1 MTGKSGRFSLL
12 AVALLASAAT
22 AATIAAVNCD
32 GSTSVPSSPVNQPE
46 SGLYDPLAFAY
57 SQPRRF
63 DVANR
68 EAPVPPMCYTKT
80 DGVCNPCWTCH
91 TAQHFSN
98 HAADWVLQAE
108 YTFSDTALTNHWS
121 NLFRD
126 NTADI
131 ANIADAEAFAWIR
144 QDNYSPLVAALK
156 ARSDFPGYVPD
167 LDFSLGFDAE
177 GFAAD
182 GSGWRAIRY
191 KPFLGTF
198 WPTNGSTDDVMI
210 RLPPAFRTDLT
221 GKPSRAV
228 YKANLAILEASMCG
242 DPLVDKLNTASLAT
256 PIEPVDENAAG
267 IDLDGDGTLATATL
281 IRGLPPTYAG
291 GASGIPAARYDY
303 PEGTEFLHTVRNVD
317 PDVPSMISARM
328 KEVRYMVKR
337 IRFDDWGTARV
348 YEKEHEA
355 KDNGILP
362 QFSGGVD
369 TGLLSDFG
377 WQLQG
382 FIEDQQGR
390 LRLQSYE
397 EHLFCMGCHGNIG
410 VTVNQTFSFPRKLPG
425 TAGWRHQDIRGI
437 PDVPQRG
444 HSKPE
449 TLLYFE
455 RACGGDE
462 FRANDEI
469 LEKFYLAPG
478 QPNAQEILRAAPG
491 GDRDLAH
498 LLFPSRERAIAL
510 NKAYMVL
517 VRRQNFDRG
526 RDAVI
531 RAPSNVHQVIEN
543 PDAGLEANGR
553 VFSDGRLWLD
563 WNWQPDE

>member
-1 MTGKSGRFSLL
+1 MSTVNNRFQLM
-12 AVALLASAAT
+12 AVVLLASAAT
-22 AATIAAVNCD
+22 VAAIAAINCD
-32 GSTSVPSSPVNQPE
+32 GSNSSVAVPKVVAE
-46 SGLYDPLAFAY
+46 YDPLAYAY
-57 SQPRRF
+57 AQPKLYE
-63 DVANR
+63 VANR

-98 HAADWVLQAE
+98 HAADWTLQAE
-108 YTFSDTALTNHWS
+108 YAFSDTALTNHWT

-126 NTADI
+126 NVAEVSGI
-131 ANIADAEAFAWIR
+131 SDAVALAWIK
-144 QDNYSPLVAALK
+144 QDNYAALVTALK
-156 ARSDFPGYVPD
+156 ARTDFPGYVPD
-167 LDFSLGFDAE
+167 LDFSKGFDDE
-177 GFAAD
+177 GFAVD

-210 RLPPAFRTDLT
+210 RLPSAFRNAA
-221 GKPSRAV
+221 GGQASRAI

-242 DPLVDKLNTASLAT
+242 DPLMDRLNTASMVT
-256 PIEPVDENAAG
+256 PVEPVDEVTAG
-267 IDLDGDGTLATATL
+267 IDLDGNGVMGTATSVK
-281 IRGLPPTYAG
+281 GLPPRYVGA
-291 GASGIPAARYDY
+291 ASGVATARYDY
-303 PEGTEFLHTVRNVD
+303 PEGTEFLHTVRYVD

-369 TGLLSDFG
+369 TGLLNDFG

-382 FIEDQQGR
+382 FIEDEKGR

-397 EHLFCMGCHGNIG
+397 EHLFCMGCHGNLG
-410 VTVNQTFSFPRKLPG
+410 VTVNQTFSFPRKVPG
-425 TAGWRHQDIRGI
+425 AAGWKYQDIRGI

-444 HSKPE
+444 HTKPE

-462 FRANDEI
+462 FRANDEV
-469 LEKFYLAPG
+469 LAKFYDAPG
-478 QPNAQEILRAAPG
+478 QPKTQEILRAAPG
-491 GDRDLAH
+491 GDRDLSY
-498 LLFPSRERAIAL
+498 LVFPSRDRALAL

-526 RDAVI
+526 RDSVI
-531 RAPSNVHQVIEN
+531 RAPGNVHQVIEN

-563 WNWQPDE
+563 WGWVPSGE